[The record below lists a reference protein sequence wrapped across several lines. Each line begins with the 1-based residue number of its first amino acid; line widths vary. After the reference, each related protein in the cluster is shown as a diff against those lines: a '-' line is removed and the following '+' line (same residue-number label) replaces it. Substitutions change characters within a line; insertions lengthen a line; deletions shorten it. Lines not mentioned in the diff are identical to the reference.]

1 MIDKLTKITSVAVIV
16 AMIMGLT
23 LISGCAERGT
33 DIDMDSEVEQE
44 DMSTTDDTQ
53 GNDTLNTTVGDV
65 GSDTVGS
72 VSKDELDS
80 LKEDLEEMEFESPG
94 GLLEE

>member
-1 MIDKLTKITSVAVIV
+1 MISKLKKTTSVAVIV
-16 AMIMGLT
+16 TLIMGLT
-23 LISGCAERGT
+23 LISGCTQMGT
-33 DIDMDSEVEQE
+33 DIDPDSEVEQG
-44 DMSTTDDTQ
+44 DVPTTDDTQ